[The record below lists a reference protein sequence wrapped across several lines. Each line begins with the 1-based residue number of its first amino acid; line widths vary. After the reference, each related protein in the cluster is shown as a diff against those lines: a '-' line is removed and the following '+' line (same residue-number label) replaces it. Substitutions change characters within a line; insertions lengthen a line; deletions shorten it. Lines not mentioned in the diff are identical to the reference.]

1 MLLTLQFKHF
11 LPLDLQAL
19 CICGGI
25 NSATMPLAPSGNFDW
40 RRQGKSKWLKCET
53 QKLNILESADG
64 SWSLLCRLIFFF
76 FFGDVDKCM
85 DLYVKSVEFA

>member
-25 NSATMPLAPSGNFDW
+25 NSATTLLAPSGNFDW
-40 RRQGKSKWLKCET
+40 RRQGKSKWLKCGT
-53 QKLNILESADG
+53 QKLNVLESADG
-64 SWSLLCRLIFFF
+64 SWSLLCRLIFLFL
-76 FFGDVDKCM
+76 FFGMLRNVWIYM
-85 DLYVKSVEFA
+85 LNL